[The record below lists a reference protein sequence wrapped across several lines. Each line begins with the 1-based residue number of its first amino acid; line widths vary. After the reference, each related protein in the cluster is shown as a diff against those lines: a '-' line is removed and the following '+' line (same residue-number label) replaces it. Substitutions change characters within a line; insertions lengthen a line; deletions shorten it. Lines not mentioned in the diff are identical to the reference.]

1 MTEEDTRMESVHDV
15 KVGKYMVIE
24 GEPCKITDVNRSAPG
39 KHGHAKFRITAVSLL
54 NPDKKKVVILTGGSK
69 MEVPFVDKRSAQAL
83 SISGDTCNAMDM
95 ATFETFDIPIVEEM
109 KSTLKENDQF
119 MYWVVLGQKV
129 MTQKK

>member
-1 MTEEDTRMESVHDV
+1 MAEEDTRMESVHDV

-54 NPDKKKVVILTGGSK
+54 NPDKKKVIILTGGSK
-69 MEVPFVDKRSAQAL
+69 MEVPFVDKRSAQVL
-83 SISGDTCNAMDM
+83 SISGDNCNAMDM
-95 ATFETFDIPIVEEM
+95 ETFETFDIPILDEM
-109 KSTLKENDQF
+109 KDTLKENDQF
-119 MYWVVLGQKV
+119 MYWVVTGQKV